1 MSLKVK
7 YIAYLSVVLALTGC
21 GGKDAGNS
29 ANGGVSLSERE
40 SFRYEQALQAVERV
54 ESLCDQIESAPA
66 QESIKTLVSQANGL
80 KYDYND
86 AGMNQATIA
95 HCDSL
100 KARVERCKSR
110 AEAAVGG
117 KKATS
122 TGVRLVGES
131 DRLLTESKSYPI
143 YLNKGE
149 TLVYDVK
156 TEDAVV
162 KLYNA
167 DTERLLK
174 SYSASE
180 VSDSLSV
187 PNSGIYQIIITP
199 NGKQYVSVALNVSP
213 GTSGKT
219 EGRPR
224 IKSEQVECK
233 KGDIGAVGIDGIT
246 MRKCFEEPR
255 KFTLRGQLKA
265 AFSGSAK
272 ALVPVQVPAGA
283 TDILYSLRIAT
294 SEASRNED
302 GKFHDNLLRSYTRV
316 KFLGLPLYEKNRGKS
331 SGLLSSLLDG
341 NRPVREEDAYCSMFV
356 FRNQAQ
362 AKQFQDG
369 TKATS
374 SLSYDVDYSTIGTQ
388 SCNGRIPTNGR
399 KTIYLGFENERMRYT
414 NYIWVEVEA
423 VIPQTVYYKTKHS
436 I

>member
-1 MSLKVK
+1 
-7 YIAYLSVVLALTGC
+7 
-21 GGKDAGNS
+21 
-29 ANGGVSLSERE
+29 
-40 SFRYEQALQAVERV
+40 
-54 ESLCDQIESAPA
+54 
-66 QESIKTLVSQANGL
+66 
-80 KYDYND
+80 
-86 AGMNQATIA
+86 MNQATIA

-110 AEAAVGG
+110 ADAAVGG

-162 KLYNA
+162 KLYNV

-294 SEASRNED
+294 SEASRSED

-341 NRPVREEDAYCSMFV
+341 NRPIREEDAYCSMFV